1 MTWAIPLSFLPN
13 HGLNPS
19 SRFAPVGRQSATLG
33 YVSNTQITPD
43 WREGCG
49 VIHESRE
56 PVYAFRQVREGKVME
71 GANELGRGISAGL
84 KRQST
89 PIAHGSPATVEP
101 QPRAKEDGITTF
113 TSISWHRPSILV
125 ADARMLPTERWFT
138 R

>member
-33 YVSNTQITPD
+33 YVSNTQKPPD
-43 WREGCG
+43 GGGGWG
-49 VIHESRE
+49 VIHESRD
-56 PVYAFRQVREGKVME
+56 PVYAFRKVRGGKVRE
-71 GANELGRGISAGL
+71 GANEWGREISAGL
-84 KRQST
+84 KRQSP
-89 PIAHGSPATVEP
+89 PIAQGSPATVEP